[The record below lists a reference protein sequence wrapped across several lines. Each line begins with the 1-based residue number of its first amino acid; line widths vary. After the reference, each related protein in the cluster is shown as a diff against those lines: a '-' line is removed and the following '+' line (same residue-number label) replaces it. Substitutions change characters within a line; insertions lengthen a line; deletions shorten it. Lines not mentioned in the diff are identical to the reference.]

1 MCFRIPNPPKIVDFF
16 RARVARWASHQL
28 SAAAPPTFAKFRAR
42 WRAPNFF
49 KNFRESLARAYFSC
63 EHANFPKGKSA
74 GCAEQADSKVESAS
88 RGEAEGGR
96 PTSLRVSHLTRLA
109 DSAVAAAR

>member
-1 MCFRIPNPPKIVDFF
+1 MSQPQWYTCVFAKSRRGQGSSPPRKARADAEMCFRMPNPPKLVEIF

-49 KNFRESLARAYFSC
+49 KNFRESLM
-63 EHANFPKGKSA
+63 
-74 GCAEQADSKVESAS
+74 
-88 RGEAEGGR
+88 
-96 PTSLRVSHLTRLA
+96 
-109 DSAVAAAR
+109 